1 MRRVRGTFVHF
12 PRTSG
17 FSPRL
22 YIPLALLRS
31 HLPRSISL
39 PSLELSDLAPP
50 LHSIVAS
57 EEELHCLDLIAVVL
71 TPAAEI
77 FTPPPP

>member
-1 MRRVRGTFVHF
+1 VVIHLGYKYPSPSSDF
-12 PRTSG
+12 TS
-17 FSPRL
+17 
-22 YIPLALLRS
+22 
-31 HLPRSISL
+31 RSISL

-50 LHSIVAS
+50 LHSIVAG
-57 EEELHCLDLIAVVL
+57 EEELHCLDLVAVVL